1 MHWILTLVIMKFKTN
16 VIKLSFLL
24 VGMMLLTITCN
35 KEEDE
40 IKIILSTPKVATT
53 IVSKISQS
61 EATSGGN
68 ITNDGG
74 AKITARGVCWSKNTN
89 PSTTNSKTIDGVG
102 KGNYISDITSL
113 EPNTTYYIRA
123 YATNSIGTSYGE
135 QISFTTLNE
144 VSAPTVT
151 TSQATSITKSSATI
165 GGEIVADGGNTI
177 TERGVVYSTTEN
189 PTLKSS
195 KAVSEIDDSNKFA
208 VDIDKLKPNTKYY
221 ARAYATNSIGTSYG
235 EQISF
240 TTLNE
245 VSAPTVTT
253 SQATSITKSS
263 ATIGGEIVADGGNT
277 ITERGVV
284 YSTTENPTL
293 KSSKAVSEIDDSNKF
308 AVDIDKLKPNTKY
321 YARAY
326 ATNSIGTS
334 YGNEITFV
342 THDAVL
348 TLTDSRDGHVYKT
361 VEIGNQVWMAENLK
375 YLPKVHSND
384 EFESAGI
391 NKQPGYGVLEYT
403 GNNLSSAKE
412 HSNYKT
418 YGALYNMYAIQNNDI
433 CPKGWHVPSKQEWD
447 ILVDFLGGMSV
458 AGGKLKEEGTKH
470 WSDPNAGANNESG
483 FTALPGKFRIDN
495 GVYFALSVSGMWWTS
510 SFSGNP
516 VDAPVFV
523 LDSFNR
529 GVTYTDNIQQWGVS
543 VRCIRD

>member
-24 VGMMLLTITCN
+24 VGMILLTIACN

-135 QISFTTLNE
+135 QISFITLNE

-151 TSQATSITKSSATI
+151 TSQATSITKNSATI
-165 GGEIVADGGNTI
+165 GGEIVADGGNMI
-177 TERGVVYSTTEN
+177 TERGVVFSTTEN
-189 PTLKSS
+189 PTIKN
-195 KAVSEIDDSNKFA
+195 I
-208 VDIDKLKPNTKYY
+208 
-221 ARAYATNSIGTSYG
+221 
-235 EQISF
+235 
-240 TTLNE
+240 
-245 VSAPTVTT
+245 
-253 SQATSITKSS
+253 
-263 ATIGGEIVADGGNT
+263 
-277 ITERGVV
+277 
-284 YSTTENPTL
+284 
-293 KSSKAVSEIDDSNKF
+293 KAVSEIDDSNKF

-418 YGALYNMYAIQNNDI
+418 YGALYNMYAISEQ
-433 CPKGWHVPSKQEWD
+433 
-447 ILVDFLGGMSV
+447 
-458 AGGKLKEEGTKH
+458 
-470 WSDPNAGANNESG
+470 
-483 FTALPGKFRIDN
+483 
-495 GVYFALSVSGMWWTS
+495 
-510 SFSGNP
+510 
-516 VDAPVFV
+516 
-523 LDSFNR
+523 
-529 GVTYTDNIQQWGVS
+529 
-543 VRCIRD
+543 

>member
-123 YATNSIGTSYGE
+123 YATNSIGTSYG
-135 QISFTTLNE
+135 
-144 VSAPTVT
+144 
-151 TSQATSITKSSATI
+151 
-165 GGEIVADGGNTI
+165 
-177 TERGVVYSTTEN
+177 
-189 PTLKSS
+189 
-195 KAVSEIDDSNKFA
+195 
-208 VDIDKLKPNTKYY
+208 
-221 ARAYATNSIGTSYG
+221 
-235 EQISF
+235 
-240 TTLNE
+240 
-245 VSAPTVTT
+245 
-253 SQATSITKSS
+253 
-263 ATIGGEIVADGGNT
+263 
-277 ITERGVV
+277 
-284 YSTTENPTL
+284 
-293 KSSKAVSEIDDSNKF
+293 
-308 AVDIDKLKPNTKY
+308 
-321 YARAY
+321 
-326 ATNSIGTS
+326 
-334 YGNEITFV
+334 NEITFV

-433 CPKGWHVPSKQEWD
+433 CPRGWHVPSKQEWD

>member
-1 MHWILTLVIMKFKTN
+1 MKLKTN
-16 VIKLSFLL
+16 VIKFSFLL
-24 VGMMLLTITCN
+24 VGMILLTIACN

-135 QISFTTLNE
+135 QISFITLNE

-151 TSQATSITKSSATI
+151 TSQATSITKNSATI
-165 GGEIVADGGNTI
+165 GGEIVADGNNTI

-189 PTLKSS
+189 PTIKSS
-195 KAVSEIDDSNKFA
+195 KAVSK
-208 VDIDKLKPNTKYY
+208 
-221 ARAYATNSIGTSYG
+221 
-235 EQISF
+235 
-240 TTLNE
+240 
-245 VSAPTVTT
+245 
-253 SQATSITKSS
+253 
-263 ATIGGEIVADGGNT
+263 
-277 ITERGVV
+277 
-284 YSTTENPTL
+284 
-293 KSSKAVSEIDDSNKF
+293 IDDSNKF